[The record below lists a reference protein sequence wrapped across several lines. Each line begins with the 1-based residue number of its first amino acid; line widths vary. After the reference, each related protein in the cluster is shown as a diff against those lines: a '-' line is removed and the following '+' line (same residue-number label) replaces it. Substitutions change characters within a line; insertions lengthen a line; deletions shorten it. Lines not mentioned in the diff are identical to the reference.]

1 MKCAKCGAELK
12 KGCLYCSV
20 CGHEAQIVSDYNV
33 LEDDYLRSLLKDGES
48 AKNPQKTEVEPKKN
62 KKKKRRITIM
72 TKKKVAAFFTAAA
85 LCGALAVGSSM
96 AYLTDHDS
104 VTNKFSVGKVD
115 IVGHEPNYTPDNDGK
130 TNNIV
135 PTQVIK
141 KDPQIENVGKND
153 AYVYLDVSI
162 PIAKVITVNAAGNRL
177 NGGVAK
183 DTELFSMNNVSKK
196 WTLMYNKRVGD
207 NMVYTYSYNEILA
220 PGKTTDPI
228 FTSLTAANIVEG
240 QLDGKDLN
248 VPVHYY
254 AIQEL
259 NTGEG
264 TTIPQKAASAW
275 KKYELQNQGQAGQ
288 ITTPQSDESG
298 NNGVTTVD
306 GNGNAASDENKTNT
320 PDDVQVEPEQDGNN
334 TLS

>member
-1 MKCAKCGAELK
+1 
-12 KGCLYCSV
+12 
-20 CGHEAQIVSDYNV
+20 
-33 LEDDYLRSLLKDGES
+33 
-48 AKNPQKTEVEPKKN
+48 
-62 KKKKRRITIM
+62 M

-228 FTSLTAANIVEG
+228 FTSLTAANIVAG

-275 KKYELQNQGQAGQ
+275 KNMNCRTRARQDRSRLRSLTKAEIMGLQPLMETEMQHRMKTKQ
-288 ITTPQSDESG
+288 IPQMMFRLSRNRMETTLYHKNTFQNSPESHPDYSEKEG
-298 NNGVTTVD
+298 
-306 GNGNAASDENKTNT
+306 KTA
-320 PDDVQVEPEQDGNN
+320 
-334 TLS
+334 

>member
-1 MKCAKCGAELK
+1 
-12 KGCLYCSV
+12 
-20 CGHEAQIVSDYNV
+20 
-33 LEDDYLRSLLKDGES
+33 
-48 AKNPQKTEVEPKKN
+48 
-62 KKKKRRITIM
+62 M

-275 KKYELQNQGQAGQ
+275 KKYELQNQAGQ

>member
-1 MKCAKCGAELK
+1 
-12 KGCLYCSV
+12 
-20 CGHEAQIVSDYNV
+20 
-33 LEDDYLRSLLKDGES
+33 
-48 AKNPQKTEVEPKKN
+48 
-62 KKKKRRITIM
+62 M
-72 TKKKVAAFFTAAA
+72 TKKKVVTFFAVSA
-85 LCGALAVGSSM
+85 LCGAMAIGSSM

-115 IVGHEPNYTPDNDGK
+115 IEGQEPNYTPDPDGK
-130 TNNIV
+130 TNNIL

-141 KDPQIENVGKND
+141 KDPQIKNVGKND
-153 AYVYLDVSI
+153 AYVYIDVSI

-183 DTELFSMNNVSKK
+183 DTELFTQNNVSKK

-220 PGKTTDPI
+220 PGKTTDPV
-228 FTSLTAANIVEG
+228 FNSLTAANIIEG

-248 VPVHYY
+248 VPVRYY

-275 KKYELQNQGQAGQ
+275 KKYELQNQGQDGQ
-288 ITTPQSDESG
+288 ITTPQSDSTNDKE
-298 NNGVTTVD
+298 VTIVD
-306 GNGNAASDENKTNT
+306 GNGNAVQNDTEDTTA
-320 PDDVQVEPEQDGNN
+320 DDVQTEPEEAADT

>member
-1 MKCAKCGAELK
+1 
-12 KGCLYCSV
+12 
-20 CGHEAQIVSDYNV
+20 
-33 LEDDYLRSLLKDGES
+33 
-48 AKNPQKTEVEPKKN
+48 
-62 KKKKRRITIM
+62 M

-275 KKYELQNQGQAGQ
+275 KKYELQTRARQDRSRLRSLTKAEIMGLQPLMETEMQHRMKTKQ
-288 ITTPQSDESG
+288 IPQMMFRLSRNRMETTLYHKNTFQNSPESHPDCSEKEG
-298 NNGVTTVD
+298 
-306 GNGNAASDENKTNT
+306 KTA
-320 PDDVQVEPEQDGNN
+320 
-334 TLS
+334 

>member
-1 MKCAKCGAELK
+1 
-12 KGCLYCSV
+12 
-20 CGHEAQIVSDYNV
+20 
-33 LEDDYLRSLLKDGES
+33 
-48 AKNPQKTEVEPKKN
+48 
-62 KKKKRRITIM
+62 M

-220 PGKTTDPI
+220 PGKDNRSDLYKPD
-228 FTSLTAANIVEG
+228 SCQYCRGTAGWKRSECA
-240 QLDGKDLN
+240 
-248 VPVHYY
+248 
-254 AIQEL
+254 
-259 NTGEG
+259 G
-264 TTIPQKAASAW
+264 TLLCNPGTQHRRRNHDS
-275 KKYELQNQGQAGQ
+275 
-288 ITTPQSDESG
+288 TES
-298 NNGVTTVD
+298 
-306 GNGNAASDENKTNT
+306 SFRMEKI
-320 PDDVQVEPEQDGNN
+320 
-334 TLS
+334 

>member
-1 MKCAKCGAELK
+1 
-12 KGCLYCSV
+12 
-20 CGHEAQIVSDYNV
+20 
-33 LEDDYLRSLLKDGES
+33 
-48 AKNPQKTEVEPKKN
+48 
-62 KKKKRRITIM
+62 M

-275 KKYELQNQGQAGQ
+275 KKYELQNQGRLRSLTKAEIMGLQPLMETEMQHRMKTKQ
-288 ITTPQSDESG
+288 IPQMMFRLSRNRMETTLYH
-298 NNGVTTVD
+298 
-306 GNGNAASDENKTNT
+306 K
-320 PDDVQVEPEQDGNN
+320 N
-334 TLS
+334 TLNNSPESHPDCSEKEGKTA

>member
-1 MKCAKCGAELK
+1 M
-12 KGCLYCSV
+12 
-20 CGHEAQIVSDYNV
+20 
-33 LEDDYLRSLLKDGES
+33 
-48 AKNPQKTEVEPKKN
+48 
-62 KKKKRRITIM
+62 
-72 TKKKVAAFFTAAA
+72 
-85 LCGALAVGSSM
+85 
-96 AYLTDHDS
+96 
-104 VTNKFSVGKVD
+104 
-115 IVGHEPNYTPDNDGK
+115 
-130 TNNIV
+130 
-135 PTQVIK
+135 
-141 KDPQIENVGKND
+141 
-153 AYVYLDVSI
+153 
-162 PIAKVITVNAAGNRL
+162 ITVNAAGNRL

-288 ITTPQSDESG
+288 ITTRSLTKAEIMGLQPLMETEMRHRMKTKQIPQMMFRLSRNRME
-298 NNGVTTVD
+298 TTLYH
-306 GNGNAASDENKTNT
+306 K
-320 PDDVQVEPEQDGNN
+320 N
-334 TLS
+334 TLNNSPGKPSGLF

>member
-1 MKCAKCGAELK
+1 
-12 KGCLYCSV
+12 
-20 CGHEAQIVSDYNV
+20 
-33 LEDDYLRSLLKDGES
+33 
-48 AKNPQKTEVEPKKN
+48 
-62 KKKKRRITIM
+62 M

-275 KKYELQNQGQAGQ
+275 KKYERLRSLTKAEIMGLQPLMETEMQHRMKTKQ
-288 ITTPQSDESG
+288 IPQMMFRLSRNRMETTLYHKNTFQNSPESHPDCSEKEG
-298 NNGVTTVD
+298 
-306 GNGNAASDENKTNT
+306 KTA
-320 PDDVQVEPEQDGNN
+320 
-334 TLS
+334 

>member
-1 MKCAKCGAELK
+1 
-12 KGCLYCSV
+12 
-20 CGHEAQIVSDYNV
+20 
-33 LEDDYLRSLLKDGES
+33 
-48 AKNPQKTEVEPKKN
+48 
-62 KKKKRRITIM
+62 M

-220 PGKTTDPI
+220 PGKTTDQNLMDRHQQR
-228 FTSLTAANIVEG
+228 T
-240 QLDGKDLN
+240 D
-248 VPVHYY
+248 
-254 AIQEL
+254 AIQ
-259 NTGEG
+259 
-264 TTIPQKAASAW
+264 
-275 KKYELQNQGQAGQ
+275 
-288 ITTPQSDESG
+288 SG
-298 NNGVTTVD
+298 KETVRFP
-306 GNGNAASDENKTNT
+306 
-320 PDDVQVEPEQDGNN
+320 PDSHPAFYTAMQQCRPDLVQPAFI
-334 TLS
+334 

>member
-1 MKCAKCGAELK
+1 
-12 KGCLYCSV
+12 
-20 CGHEAQIVSDYNV
+20 
-33 LEDDYLRSLLKDGES
+33 
-48 AKNPQKTEVEPKKN
+48 
-62 KKKKRRITIM
+62 M

-228 FTSLTAANIVEG
+228 FTSLTAANI
-240 QLDGKDLN
+240 
-248 VPVHYY
+248 
-254 AIQEL
+254 
-259 NTGEG
+259 
-264 TTIPQKAASAW
+264 
-275 KKYELQNQGQAGQ
+275 
-288 ITTPQSDESG
+288 
-298 NNGVTTVD
+298 
-306 GNGNAASDENKTNT
+306 
-320 PDDVQVEPEQDGNN
+320 
-334 TLS
+334 

>member
-1 MKCAKCGAELK
+1 
-12 KGCLYCSV
+12 
-20 CGHEAQIVSDYNV
+20 
-33 LEDDYLRSLLKDGES
+33 
-48 AKNPQKTEVEPKKN
+48 
-62 KKKKRRITIM
+62 M

-259 NTGEG
+259 KPEKEPRFHRKQLPHGKNMNCRTRARQDRSRLRSLTKAEIMGLQPLME
-264 TTIPQKAASAW
+264 TEMQHRMKTKQIPQMMFRLSW
-275 KKYELQNQGQAGQ
+275 NRME
-288 ITTPQSDESG
+288 TTLYH
-298 NNGVTTVD
+298 
-306 GNGNAASDENKTNT
+306 K
-320 PDDVQVEPEQDGNN
+320 N
-334 TLS
+334 TLNNSPESHPDCSEKEGKTA

>member
-1 MKCAKCGAELK
+1 
-12 KGCLYCSV
+12 
-20 CGHEAQIVSDYNV
+20 
-33 LEDDYLRSLLKDGES
+33 
-48 AKNPQKTEVEPKKN
+48 
-62 KKKKRRITIM
+62 M

-248 VPVHYY
+248 VPVLLWGPLDERPEKEPRFHRKQLPHGKNMNCRTR
-254 AIQEL
+254 ARQDRSRL
-259 NTGEG
+259 RSLT
-264 TTIPQKAASAW
+264 KA
-275 KKYELQNQGQAGQ
+275 EIMGLQPLMETEMQHQM
-288 ITTPQSDESG
+288 
-298 NNGVTTVD
+298 
-306 GNGNAASDENKTNT
+306 KTK
-320 PDDVQVEPEQDGNN
+320 
-334 TLS
+334 